1 MKLQTAGKDE
11 LMDEQ
16 LANMTI
22 ALTDAGCGREA
33 VEKAERLLKA
43 GRTEELIR
51 HLRRCRCDLMDA
63 LHQTQKKVDRMD
75 YLIRQTEKRS
85 R

>member
-1 MKLQTAGKDE
+1 MN
-11 LMDEQ
+11 EQ

-33 VEKAERLLKA
+33 VEKAERLMKA

-51 HLRRCRCDLMDA
+51 HLRRR
-63 LHQTQKKVDRMD
+63 
-75 YLIRQTEKRS
+75 TEMPHRAV
-85 R
+85 